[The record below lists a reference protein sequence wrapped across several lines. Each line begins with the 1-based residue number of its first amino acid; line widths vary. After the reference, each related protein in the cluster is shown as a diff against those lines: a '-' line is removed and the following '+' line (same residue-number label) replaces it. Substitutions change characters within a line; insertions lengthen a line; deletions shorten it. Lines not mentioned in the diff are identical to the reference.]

1 MEMFRAQE
9 DVFGSEKELISKDAE
24 DTDFIRYSGSGLSY
38 NMNCITGIS
47 SSNLYWTLTNPYV
60 SKLCNQA

>member
-1 MEMFRAQE
+1 MAQE

-47 SSNLYWTLTNPYV
+47 SSNLYWTLTNPYEI
-60 SKLCNQA
+60 